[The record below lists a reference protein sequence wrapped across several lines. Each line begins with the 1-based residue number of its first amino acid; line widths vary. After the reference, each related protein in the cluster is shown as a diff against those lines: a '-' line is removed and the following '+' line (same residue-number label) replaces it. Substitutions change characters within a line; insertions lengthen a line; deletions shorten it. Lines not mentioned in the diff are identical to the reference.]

1 MRAVS
6 LLVLLLLAL
15 PLRAADRFDVV
26 VYGGTPGGLIAALA
40 AAREGASVVVVE
52 PTKWIGG
59 MVTGGLANT
68 DVGDE
73 NVIGGL
79 TREFFTR
86 AAASQPGTAL
96 AYGSIRREPQWMIMG
111 QAGGLAAVQALR
123 AGQPVQEIDLAALR
137 ARLRE
142 QK

>member
-86 AAASQPGTAL
+86 AAASQPGTGLRLDPAG
-96 AYGSIRREPQWMIMG
+96 AAMDDYGPGRRIGRGASAPG
-111 QAGGLAAVQALR
+111 GPAG
-123 AGQPVQEIDLAALR
+123 
-137 ARLRE
+137 ARN
-142 QK
+142 